1 METRTNRRGKKAIQ
15 RKIYVGRRKLQMK
28 QNLINT
34 LRDKRKI
41 LPLWNINKMLLKHKR
56 TIQRTKG
63 TLRNTIAEI
72 KISTIGLECEVEEI
86 SQKAEQ
92 KDIKK
97 KKWEKRWEN

>member
-1 METRTNRRGKKAIQ
+1 
-15 RKIYVGRRKLQMK
+15 
-28 QNLINT
+28 
-34 LRDKRKI
+34 
-41 LPLWNINKMLLKHKR
+41 MLLKHKR

-97 KKWEKRWEN
+97 KNERKDEKIREIVFKYNFWITMILEKKGEKISSTK

>member
-1 METRTNRRGKKAIQ
+1 
-15 RKIYVGRRKLQMK
+15 
-28 QNLINT
+28 
-34 LRDKRKI
+34 
-41 LPLWNINKMLLKHKR
+41 MLLKHKR

-97 KKWEKRWEN
+97 KKNERKDEKIREIVFKYNFWITMILEKKGEKISSTK

>member
-1 METRTNRRGKKAIQ
+1 
-15 RKIYVGRRKLQMK
+15 
-28 QNLINT
+28 
-34 LRDKRKI
+34 
-41 LPLWNINKMLLKHKR
+41 MLLKHKR

-72 KISTIGLECEVEEI
+72 KISTIGLECEIEEI

-97 KKWEKRWEN
+97 KKMREKMRKLEKQSLSITSGSQ

>member
-1 METRTNRRGKKAIQ
+1 
-15 RKIYVGRRKLQMK
+15 
-28 QNLINT
+28 
-34 LRDKRKI
+34 
-41 LPLWNINKMLLKHKR
+41 MLLKHKR

-86 SQKAEQ
+86 SQKGEQ

-97 KKWEKRWEN
+97 KKK